1 MLLRLIASAGLIA
14 IGYYVGKQVGRMEPV
29 REELARA
36 RDARLAD
43 SAAEHYDDSILEHQ
57 GGADS

>member
-1 MLLRLIASAGLIA
+1 MLLRLIATAGLVA
-14 IGYYVGKQVGRMEPV
+14 IGYYVGRQVGRMEPV

-43 SAAEHYDDSILEHQ
+43 SLAGHERGSILEHE
-57 GGADS
+57 GRTDT

>member
-1 MLLRLIASAGLIA
+1 MLLRLIASAGLVA
-14 IGYYVGKQVGRMEPV
+14 IGYYVGRQVGRMEPV

-36 RDARLAD
+36 RDARLTD
-43 SAAEHYDDSILEHQ
+43 SRAGHEHDSMLEHQ

>member
-1 MLLRLIASAGLIA
+1 MLLRLIATAGLVA
-14 IGYYVGKQVGRMEPV
+14 IGYYVGRQVGRMEPV

-43 SAAEHYDDSILEHQ
+43 LRAGHERGSILEHE
-57 GGADS
+57 GRADT